1 MMTKIETTLNPQED
15 GCIFFLKWLHRY
27 CAQFLGDR
35 CLCPSTEVER
45 ESTVQRNN
53 NQISAYNI

>member
-1 MMTKIETTLNPQED
+1 MHI
-15 GCIFFLKWLHRY
+15 FLKWLHRY